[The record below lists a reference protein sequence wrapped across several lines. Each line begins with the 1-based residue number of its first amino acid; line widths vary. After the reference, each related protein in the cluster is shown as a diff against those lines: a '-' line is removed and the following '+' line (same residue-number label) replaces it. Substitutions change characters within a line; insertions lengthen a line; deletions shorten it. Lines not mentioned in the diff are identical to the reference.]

1 MRVRRSSG
9 TYPENIDMSATSPET
24 PVTGGRGTVEKL
36 EFKKIYD
43 TNARRLYNFILW
55 TIGNR
60 AVCDDVLQNVFV
72 KVWRCEQLPT
82 DDGGRTAWL
91 YTIARNACIDYFRTV
106 KQSTE
111 YNDEICVE
119 VAGKGDH
126 EDDGKLAWHEV
137 ALLPDTER
145 SIVYLHLKIGYSYDE
160 IGSMLN
166 MTENNVR
173 VKAFRALHKLREI
186 LIKKGL

>member
-1 MRVRRSSG
+1 
-9 TYPENIDMSATSPET
+9 
-24 PVTGGRGTVEKL
+24 VEKP

-55 TIGNR
+55 TTGNR

-72 KVWRCEQLPT
+72 KVWRCNTLPA
-82 DDGGRTAWL
+82 DDRGLTAWL
-91 YTIARNACIDYFRTV
+91 YAIARNACIDYFRTV
-106 KQSTE
+106 KRSTE
-111 YNDEICVE
+111 YNDEIG
-119 VAGKGDH
+119 VADAGSGERD
-126 EDDGKLAWHEV
+126 DDGKLAWHEV
-137 ALLPDTER
+137 TQLPDAER
-145 SIVYLHLKIGYSYDE
+145 SIVYLHLKIGYSYTE
-160 IGSMLN
+160 IGAMLN